1 MENKLDIVQIIDNT
15 PVKLFNDA
23 YKNTIIQKLS
33 ENFDTNDQKLFLTS
47 FYCFLNYDTKKDF
60 VIDFDT
66 VWKWC
71 GFTRKDN
78 AKTLLTK
85 HFTIEIDYKV
95 QNTFPASAGKVNYT
109 VNKGQNTFTETSAK
123 VNETANKVAPANA
136 GKVEMGRPSE
146 TILLTINTFKK
157 FCLKANTS
165 KADEIH
171 DYYIKLE
178 GILHE
183 ITIEHNKR
191 LELENQIN
199 LDTISK
205 LNNKLNRKQR
215 AKYELTNCVYIISN
229 DLFKGY
235 YKIGKSSSF
244 NNRLNTYATGAPI
257 DYKVDY
263 LHKVRSKSEETT
275 IENMVL
281 QILSSYRVKNH
292 MDQDREWIK
301 GIDLATIKNV
311 MNNCIKFIN
320 DNRQQYDIKKEEKN
334 GFEEKEK
341 EEKEKEEEE
350 KEEEKEEEIIVNEE
364 NDDDYVENDV
374 ENDVEDSSLKR
385 NNSKYNLNNIEIKS
399 KNNPIDFDKFVSDY
413 CETGNDSFYVI
424 QSDLKLAYKIWG
436 RTTLDL
442 IVKQFM
448 AYMNEHYKDTRIII
462 DNQKRHVFKGIKL
475 KPLKYKSQF
484 NFDFEEFIEKECV
497 VDYLH
502 KISYN
507 DFFHY
512 FIEWKKS
519 SEPTFKLNKHDT
531 KNIKEILENCF
542 CRGRVINS
550 TQSKTKNLYG
560 MLGVGI
566 KHNNYGIVD
575 TKRQNKIV
583 KEIDVITNEIIKEY
597 DSIIA
602 CANELN
608 IVNSTFSNYIRNKTV
623 INGKYYTID

>member
-1 MENKLDIVQIIDNT
+1 MVFFTHDCKILQIIDNT

-136 GKVEMGRPSE
+136 GKVEIGRPSE

-244 NNRLNTYATGAPI
+244 NNRLNTYATGSPI

-292 MDQDREWIK
+292 GFLNYFLR
-301 GIDLATIKNV
+301 KN
-311 MNNCIKFIN
+311 
-320 DNRQQYDIKKEEKN
+320 
-334 GFEEKEK
+334 
-341 EEKEKEEEE
+341 
-350 KEEEKEEEIIVNEE
+350 
-364 NDDDYVENDV
+364 
-374 ENDVEDSSLKR
+374 
-385 NNSKYNLNNIEIKS
+385 
-399 KNNPIDFDKFVSDY
+399 
-413 CETGNDSFYVI
+413 
-424 QSDLKLAYKIWG
+424 
-436 RTTLDL
+436 
-442 IVKQFM
+442 
-448 AYMNEHYKDTRIII
+448 
-462 DNQKRHVFKGIKL
+462 
-475 KPLKYKSQF
+475 
-484 NFDFEEFIEKECV
+484 
-497 VDYLH
+497 
-502 KISYN
+502 
-507 DFFHY
+507 
-512 FIEWKKS
+512 
-519 SEPTFKLNKHDT
+519 
-531 KNIKEILENCF
+531 
-542 CRGRVINS
+542 
-550 TQSKTKNLYG
+550 
-560 MLGVGI
+560 
-566 KHNNYGIVD
+566 
-575 TKRQNKIV
+575 
-583 KEIDVITNEIIKEY
+583 
-597 DSIIA
+597 
-602 CANELN
+602 
-608 IVNSTFSNYIRNKTV
+608 
-623 INGKYYTID
+623 